1 MSNVMISIPD
11 DRFLQLK
18 EMAMH
23 FRVTPEELAMVS
35 IFNLLRQPED
45 RFQEAVDY
53 VLKKNAE
60 LYKRLA

>member
-1 MSNVMISIPD
+1 MNNVMVSLPD

-18 EMAMH
+18 EMAVR

-45 RFQEAVDY
+45 EFREAMDY
-53 VLKKNAE
+53 VLIKNAE

>member
-1 MSNVMISIPD
+1 MNNVMISLPD

-18 EMAMH
+18 EMAVR

-45 RFQEAVDY
+45 VFQDATNY
-53 VLKKNAE
+53 VLRKNSE

>member
-1 MSNVMISIPD
+1 MMINLPD

-18 EMAMH
+18 EMAVR

-45 RFQEAVDY
+45 VFKEAADY
-53 VLKKNAE
+53 VLRKNAE